1 MDAHLKIIVL
11 LWRTAARQPHALR
24 FVVPVIGIWE
34 LLMSRISYLVVCAA
48 LALATAACGETPGQ
62 CALTGGAIG
71 AGGGALVGAAAGNP
85 LAGAVVGGLGG
96 AAVGAATTP
105 NRNW

>member
-1 MDAHLKIIVL
+1 
-11 LWRTAARQPHALR
+11 
-24 FVVPVIGIWE
+24 
-34 LLMSRISYLVVCAA
+34 MSRISSIAVCAV
-48 LALATAACGETPGQ
+48 LALSIAACGETPGER
-62 CALTGGAIG
+62 ALTGGAIG

-105 NRNW
+105 RRYYY

>member
-1 MDAHLKIIVL
+1 
-11 LWRTAARQPHALR
+11 
-24 FVVPVIGIWE
+24 
-34 LLMSRISYLVVCAA
+34 MSRISYLVLCAA
-48 LALATAACGETPGQ
+48 LALATAGCGDTPGQ
-62 CALTGGAIG
+62 RALTGGAIG

-105 NRNW
+105 QRYYY

>member
-1 MDAHLKIIVL
+1 
-11 LWRTAARQPHALR
+11 
-24 FVVPVIGIWE
+24 
-34 LLMSRISYLVVCAA
+34 
-48 LALATAACGETPGQ
+48 
-62 CALTGGAIG
+62 LTGGAIG